1 MPSQISP
8 NINTEI
14 LMKKAHAKVILDC
27 LKKKKNTFQI
37 RYIRRYILY

>member
-14 LMKKAHAKVILDC
+14 LMKKAHAKVTLGC
-27 LKKKKNTFQI
+27 LKKKIQI
-37 RYIRRYILY
+37 QSRYTRYYIDV

>member
-27 LKKKKNTFQI
+27 LKKKKIHFKLDI
-37 RYIRRYILY
+37 YAEILY